1 MTRAGAYIGAD
12 NLLAG
17 GRLSLTAELDVHG
30 PEPIVEDVL
39 IETAALTVQ
48 RTAPCSNEGTG
59 GVAQVDPLAA
69 TVPDLRRRQGDAAA
83 RTNPAYNWRLTLRD
97 LTAKVPGATAG
108 FRPGDRVPGVPTRCN
123 MSHESQFG
131 VPPETEWDD

>member
-1 MTRAGAYIGAD
+1 MTRAGACIGAD

-39 IETAALTVQ
+39 IETAALTVR

-59 GVAQVDPLAA
+59 GVA
-69 TVPDLRRRQGDAAA
+69 
-83 RTNPAYNWRLTLRD
+83 
-97 LTAKVPGATAG
+97 
-108 FRPGDRVPGVPTRCN
+108 
-123 MSHESQFG
+123 
-131 VPPETEWDD
+131 